1 MKTQEIRQKFLSF
14 FKSKD
19 HAIVN
24 SAPIVIKNDPTLM
37 FTNSGMNQFKDIFL
51 GNEPA
56 VNHRVADTQKCLRVS
71 GKHNDLEEVGVD
83 TYHHTMF
90 EMLGNWSFGDYYK
103 REAIAW
109 AWELLTEGFKIDKDR
124 IYVSVFEGDEQD
136 GLPFDKEAFDEW
148 KNYVSED
155 RIVLADKNDNFWEM
169 GDVGPCGPCSE
180 IHVDVRSDEERAKID
195 GKDLVNK
202 DHPEVIEIWNLVFM
216 ELQRKADGS
225 LIPLKEKHID
235 TGMGLERLAMVLQG
249 KNSTYDT
256 DIFEN
261 LIAKIERETGA
272 KYNFS
277 YSKTD
282 IAIRVMADHVRAVS
296 FAIADGQM
304 PSNTGAGYVIRR
316 ILRRAI
322 RYAYSFLNTR
332 QPIMY
337 KLAEELIADMGG
349 FFTEL
354 EKNKNLIVQVIKEEE
369 KSFLKTLAKG
379 IELIEK
385 IIGESQTDT
394 IPGEV
399 VFELYDTYGFPVDL
413 TALILAE
420 HDKTFNEAEFN
431 AELEKQKSRSRKD
444 ASQQMG
450 DWEVL
455 NPDDG
460 VTRFVGYDTVQ
471 VPLKIL
477 RYRKVNQKGK
487 DLFHMVFDTT
497 PFYPEGG
504 GQVGDTGYL
513 KSNGVSI
520 PIIDTVRE
528 NNLIVH
534 VSNKSPQG
542 LTGEVEGIVDIEKR
556 RLTAKNH
563 TATHLMHYALR
574 SVLGSHVE
582 QKGSLVESGYLRFDF
597 SHFTKVSPEEIR
609 KVEQMVNALIR
620 ADLPLDEYRNIPMD
634 EAREMGAMALFG
646 EKYGNEVRVIKF
658 GDSIELCGGTHVSR
672 TGEIGFFKIISEG
685 SVAAGIRRVE
695 AITAARAE
703 NYIYEQIDTIA
714 EIKEVLKVPG
724 EPLKLIKDLMDEHHN
739 LRKEVESLQREKAGG
754 IKKGL
759 IEKAKEINGIKF
771 IAAQLELDTSMVKDL
786 AFQLRKEQA
795 PVFIVLATAEKNKAT
810 ISVALSDDL
819 IPRLSAGNIVKELSN
834 FIQGGGGG
842 QAFFAT
848 AGGKN
853 PGGIEKAINRAE
865 DILRNS

>member
-369 KSFLKTLAKG
+369 ESFLKTLAKG